1 MLVAATVLSLPQK
14 ESSIPP
20 SSQPSSALSELAILV
35 LSQIEIENWHYESW
49 GKDFLALT
57 FSTSA
62 LLEPSMNQRFW
73 KKENG
78 TGQRIMK
85 LQYLCNQPPIPSLDH
100 SPCLFPSFPA
110 ATWGGRGGGFF

>member
-14 ESSIPP
+14 QSSIPP
-20 SSQPSSALSELAILV
+20 SSQPSSALSELASLV

-49 GKDFLALT
+49 GKDFHALT
-57 FSTSA
+57 LSTSA
-62 LLEPSMNQRFW
+62 LLELSMNQRFW

-78 TGQRIMK
+78 TGQRIIK

-100 SPCLFPSFPA
+100 SPCPSLAFLA
-110 ATWGGRGGGFF
+110 LHGGGGGF